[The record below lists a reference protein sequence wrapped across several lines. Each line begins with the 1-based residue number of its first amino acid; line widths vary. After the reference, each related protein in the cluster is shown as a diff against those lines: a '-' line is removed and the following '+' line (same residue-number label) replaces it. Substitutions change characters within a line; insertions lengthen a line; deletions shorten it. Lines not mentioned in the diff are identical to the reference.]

1 MYMYIILYIYVI
13 CQREPGARC
22 MYHMHVPTYIQTP
35 FVAQAPLEGKQIVLS
50 LPRHNGTRLTSKAG
64 IETTFGNT

>member
-1 MYMYIILYIYVI
+1 
-13 CQREPGARC
+13 
-22 MYHMHVPTYIQTP
+22 MYHMHISTYIQTP

-64 IETTFGNT
+64 IETTFDNT